1 MDNRNRAGQLTR
13 ESFNFPRLRPWA
25 QESCAPFHPI
35 RCRIFHGNVLLGLH
49 APAAGKPTIYPETT
63 GENLNLVNTPAYRVR
78 NLDSQLQKSLQSLL
92 GSEPPVSGGTMS
104 GNGIKFLGERRTE
117 GNAGIRLP
125 SEVEQL
131 RNGPISPDGRTHCND
146 NQPHRRFPAGR
157 LLISI
162 EHGNGRPIE
171 HGACSDETIKQTAT
185 AFPAYPYGL
194 ERLTSTQDTTINND
208 QFFFKERL

>member
-78 NLDSQLQKSLQSLL
+78 NLDSQLQKSLQSQL

-162 EHGNGRPIE
+162 EHGNGAPLSTAPAQTKQSNRRPPRSQPIPT
-171 HGACSDETIKQTAT
+171 GPNGSLPPRTR
-185 AFPAYPYGL
+185 P
-194 ERLTSTQDTTINND
+194 
-208 QFFFKERL
+208 